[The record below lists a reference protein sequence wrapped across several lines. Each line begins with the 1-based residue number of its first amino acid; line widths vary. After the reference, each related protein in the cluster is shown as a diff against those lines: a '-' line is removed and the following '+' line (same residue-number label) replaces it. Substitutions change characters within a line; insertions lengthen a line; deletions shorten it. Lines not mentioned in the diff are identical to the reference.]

1 MAARRGKSQARRSS
15 ARQSGMP
22 GWAWLLI
29 GVLLTIVVILLAPRF
44 LGTYKEGNTGFF
56 SLGNTSSTP
65 EPLPQPDAS
74 STPAFEPAPATPPKR
89 QPQSAPAHQEPPKT
103 RDFDFYEV
111 LPNEEVALTDAQ
123 LAAIQRE
130 ETRRRE
136 EAARRRE
143 QAAATTSQT
152 PAPSAAAASDGAAA
166 QAADAQARAVAAAAN
181 APLPRPLPEATAAA
195 PTRRAATPAPPTAA
209 ATPAAKTPATRTA
222 PVTAPSATTPPKP
235 ASAAATSTPAA
246 AANTATQTAAR
257 SAPYIVQAGAF
268 AASGDA
274 EAAKARIA
282 LLGLNARVES
292 AQING
297 KTVYRVRMGPYGSAA
312 EAADAKQKLE
322 SGGVQAMTL
331 QVK

>member
-44 LGTYKEGNTGFF
+44 IGAYKEGNTGFF

-143 QAAATTSQT
+143 QAAATANQT
-152 PAPSAAAASDGAAA
+152 PTPSAAAASDSAAA

-181 APLPRPLPEATAAA
+181 APLPRPLPEATVPA
-195 PTRRAATPAPPTAA
+195 RRTATPAPPTAA
-209 ATPAAKTPATRTA
+209 ATPAAKAPATRTP
-222 PVTAPSATTPPKP
+222 PVTAPSPATPPKP

-246 AANTATQTAAR
+246 AANTATQTVAR

>member
-143 QAAATTSQT
+143 QAAATASQT
-152 PAPSAAAASDGAAA
+152 HAPSAAAASDSAAT

-181 APLPRPLPEATAAA
+181 APLPRPLPEATVPA
-195 PTRRAATPAPPTAA
+195 RRTATPAPTAVSA
-209 ATPAAKTPATRTA
+209 PAAKAPATRTP

>member
-44 LGTYKEGNTGFF
+44 IGAYKEGNTGFF

-143 QAAATTSQT
+143 QAATTASPT

-181 APLPRPLPEATAAA
+181 TPLPRPLPEATAAA
-195 PTRRAATPAPPTAA
+195 PTRRTATPAPTAMSA
-209 ATPAAKTPATRTA
+209 PAAKAPATRTP
-222 PVTAPSATTPPKP
+222 PVTTPSAATPPKP